1 MILKALL
8 AFALALSFSGA
19 AIAEPST
26 EAKHPEAQT
35 WPSDGV
41 FGKFDRQQL
50 QRGYQVYK
58 EVCSACHAMHLVAFR
73 NLSDPGGPGFSEA
86 QVKALSA
93 TFKFPSLSD
102 NGEPIERTGTPA
114 DHFPSPFPNE
124 KAARAAN
131 NNALPPDLS
140 VITKARH
147 GGADYVYALLMGYT
161 DAPADFK
168 LLPGLNYNAYFE
180 GHQIAMPAPLTSDGQ
195 VTWPEGNP
203 AATKQQM
210 AKDVAAFLIW
220 TAEPKME
227 ERKELGVRVMLFLA
241 ALSVLLFFAYKRLWR
256 DVEH

>member
-1 MILKALL
+1 
-8 AFALALSFSGA
+8 
-19 AIAEPST
+19 
-26 EAKHPEAQT
+26 
-35 WPSDGV
+35 
-41 FGKFDRQQL
+41 
-50 QRGYQVYK
+50 
-58 EVCSACHAMHLVAFR
+58 
-73 NLSDPGGPGFSEA
+73 
-86 QVKALSA
+86 
-93 TFKFPSLSD
+93 
-102 NGEPIERTGTPA
+102 
-114 DHFPSPFPNE
+114 
-124 KAARAAN
+124 
-131 NNALPPDLS
+131 
-140 VITKARH
+140 
-147 GGADYVYALLMGYT
+147 MGYT